1 MRTTAELD
9 LLEQIYIEMQ
19 ELKRRMENNQERR
32 IGRQEFAHMLN
43 IEPET
48 LDARIREGRYQKP
61 HKDGRKSFWLRSL
74 PYRQLRKSGVMN
86 CRFTSCSLPYR
97 QLRNLTQQP
106 SKSNIVILQE
116 QAAVQQ
122 QSQPI
127 SLNLI

>member
-9 LLEQIYIEMQ
+9 LLEQIYTEMQ

-61 HKDGRKSFWLRSL
+61 HKDLLHSAHDKEREDFQKISWVG
-74 PYRQLRKSGVMN
+74 GV
-86 CRFTSCSLPYR
+86 
-97 QLRNLTQQP
+97 
-106 SKSNIVILQE
+106 E
-116 QAAVQQ
+116 
-122 QSQPI
+122 
-127 SLNLI
+127 

>member
-9 LLEQIYIEMQ
+9 LLGQIYTEMQ

-61 HKDGRKSFWLRSL
+61 HKDGRKSFWLLS
-74 PYRQLRKSGVMN
+74 YVQTVV
-86 CRFTSCSLPYR
+86 T
-97 QLRNLTQQP
+97 
-106 SKSNIVILQE
+106 NISESDTV
-116 QAAVQQ
+116 AA
-122 QSQPI
+122 
-127 SLNLI
+127 